1 MKKVFLAFLPVAFA
15 SALFAA
21 DSQKVTGLVVDAKCA
36 TKMTNPDC
44 AKSCIKNGEP
54 PVIVSNL
61 DQKVWKI
68 DNPDALKSYAGEVV
82 TVSAKPDAS
91 NNSLHVEKVEV
102 AK

>member
-1 MKKVFLAFLPVAFA
+1 MYKLLLASLTLAFA

-36 TKMTNPDC
+36 TKMKDPDC

-54 PVIVSNL
+54 PVIVSDL
-61 DQKVWKI
+61 DQKVWTV
-68 DNPDALKSYAGEVV
+68 DNPDALKSHAGERV
-82 TVSAKPDAS
+82 TVSAKLDS
-91 NNSLHVEKVEV
+91 SKNSLHVDKVEA